1 MKDILITAERQK
13 KEIIIFSICF
23 LTAFII
29 NIISIIV
36 YDTQWKELWTHIGY
50 VFTISIFLYVLLAIV
65 RGIIKLI
72 LKSFKKKKE

>member
-1 MKDILITAERQK
+1 MKDILITGKRQK
-13 KEIIIFSICF
+13 KELIIFSICF

-36 YDTQWKELWTHIGY
+36 YGTQWKELWTYIGY